1 MLVVKSAEIERSE
14 ALKTSSLGQVVLVG
28 HKDFAGQRE
37 FEEGLTFHNG
47 RSLRGRWVVLLQ
59 AS

>member
-1 MLVVKSAEIERSE
+1 MLVVKNAEIERSE
-14 ALKTSSLGQVVLVG
+14 ALKTSSLGQYTLVG

-37 FEEGLTFHNG
+37 FEEGVAFHNG
-47 RSLRGRWVVLLQ
+47 GSLRGLWVVLLQ